1 MNLIKRAACWLTA
14 LAALPFAAA
23 AQAQVQQWDMFAFPG
38 ATHPITLR
46 LREFSDE
53 VRKRSNGQL
62 VITVRPAG
70 EFPFK
75 ANEVVRATGL
85 GQVQLGEGYSGFI
98 SGAVPL
104 ASVANL
110 PFLVRTSDELNK
122 VWPIIR
128 KYAEP
133 EFEKAG
139 VKTLFYF
146 EWPQQNLYGRGAQ
159 VKKLEDFA
167 GRKFRTTDGKQ
178 NEMLKRL
185 GAASVSLTLA
195 EVPVAVER
203 GVVDGFVTAGFNVM
217 GAKWY
222 EFVKWAYMPNIHVG
236 GPDYVLVNLAAYN
249 KLSPAVRSALDAVA
263 AEWGPRMTR
272 QNAADEVRDLETLR
286 TKHAVDVFSPPKDE
300 VDKLTERMRPY
311 WTTWSEEHGAN
322 GVALVKEIRAALGR

>member
-1 MNLIKRAACWLTA
+1 MNLIKRAACILA
-14 LAALPFAAA
+14 CLAVLPLAAPVK
-23 AQAQVQQWDMFAFPG
+23 AQVQQWDMFAFPG

-46 LREFSDE
+46 LKEFSDE
-53 VRKRSNGQL
+53 VKKRTNGQL

-85 GQVQLGEGYSGFI
+85 GQVQLGEAYSGFI

-104 ASVANL
+104 ASMANL

-139 VKTLFYF
+139 VKVLFYF

-159 VKKLEDFA
+159 VKKIEDFA

-185 GAASVSLTLA
+185 GAAAVSLTLA

-217 GAKWY
+217 GAKWH
-222 EFVKWAYMPNIHVG
+222 EFVKWGYMPNIHVG

-249 KLSPAVRSALDAVA
+249 KLAPALRTALDAVA
-263 AEWGPRMTR
+263 VEWGPRMTK

-286 TKHAVDVFSPPKDE
+286 TKHAVDLFTPSKDE

-311 WTTWSEEHGAN
+311 WTTWAEEHGAN
-322 GVALVKEIRAALGR
+322 GVAAVKEIRAVLGR

>member
-1 MNLIKRAACWLTA
+1 MSIFRRMACQVA
-14 LAALPFAAA
+14 LVAALPAANV

-46 LREFSDE
+46 LKEFADE
-53 VRKRSNGQL
+53 VKKRSNGQL
-62 VITVRPAG
+62 NITVRPAG

-110 PFLVRTSDELNK
+110 PFLVRTSEELTK
-122 VWPIIR
+122 IWPIIQ

-133 EFEKAG
+133 EFQKAG

-159 VKKLEDFA
+159 VKRLEDFA

-203 GVVDGFVTAGFNVM
+203 GVVDGFITAGFNVM

-249 KLSPAVRSALDAVA
+249 KLAPPVRAALDAVA

-272 QNAADEVRDLETLR
+272 QNAADEVRDLEVLR
-286 TKHAVDVFSPPKDE
+286 TKHGVDVLTPPREE
-300 VDKLTERMRPY
+300 VDKLVERMRPY
-311 WTTWSEEHGAN
+311 WSAWGDEHGAN
-322 GVALVKEIRAALGR
+322 GAALVREVRAALGR

>member
-1 MNLIKRAACWLTA
+1 MSLLRRMACLLVS
-14 LAALPFAAA
+14 LAALPVANL

-46 LREFSDE
+46 LKEFADE
-53 VRKRSNGQL
+53 VRKRTNGQL
-62 VITVRPAG
+62 NITVRPAG

-110 PFLVRTSDELNK
+110 PFLVRTTDELNRI
-122 VWPIIR
+122 WPIIQ

-133 EFEKAG
+133 EFQKAG

-159 VKKLEDFA
+159 VKRLEDFA

-203 GVVDGFVTAGFNVM
+203 GVVDGFITAGFNVM

-249 KLSPAVRSALDAVA
+249 KLAPPVRAALDAVA

-272 QNAADEVRDLETLR
+272 QNAADELRDLETLR
-286 TKHAVDVFSPPKDE
+286 TKHGVDIFTPPREE
-300 VDKLTERMRPY
+300 VDKLVERMRPY
-311 WTTWSEEHGAN
+311 WSAWGDEHGAN
-322 GVALVKEIRAALGR
+322 GAALVREVRAALGR